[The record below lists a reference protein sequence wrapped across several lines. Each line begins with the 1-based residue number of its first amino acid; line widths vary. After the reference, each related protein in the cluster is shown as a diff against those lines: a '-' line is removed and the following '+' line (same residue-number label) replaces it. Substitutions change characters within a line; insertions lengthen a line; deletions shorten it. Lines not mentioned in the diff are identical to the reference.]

1 MASISFDL
9 RAGRTADDLYKDT
22 AITNGWKS
30 QVEDINEVTVD
41 PYDVD
46 TFTAPDNM
54 VEGSLKTVT
63 TDEKVVATYQT
74 LTMIDNPVTDIVFGE
89 KIVRESFGLQ
99 DAELSGKAETLK
111 AKQEYNV

>member
-1 MASISFDL
+1 MTSISFDL
-9 RAGRTADDLYKDT
+9 REGRTENNVYEDT
-22 AITNGWKS
+22 AIVNGWES

-46 TFTAPDNM
+46 TFEEPANM
-54 VEGSLKTVT
+54 VEGSLKTFT

-89 KIVRESFGLQ
+89 KIVRGSFGLH
-99 DAELSGKAETLK
+99 DAELSGKAETRK

>member
-46 TFTAPDNM
+46 TFTAP
-54 VEGSLKTVT
+54 ETWLKVH
-63 TDEKVVATYQT
+63 
-74 LTMIDNPVTDIVFGE
+74 
-89 KIVRESFGLQ
+89 
-99 DAELSGKAETLK
+99 
-111 AKQEYNV
+111 